1 MQVHNTAIEGL
12 SIIELDVHGDNRGWF
27 KENWQREKLAK
38 AAPELASFQPV
49 QNNIS
54 YNRTGAT
61 RGLHAEPWDKL
72 ISVAHGKIFGAWCD
86 LREGSATFGE
96 IVTHEVRPE
105 TAVFVPRGVANGF
118 QALEETSYSY
128 LVNEHWSPEARY
140 TGTNLD
146 AVEWP
151 LEPREVSE
159 KDKQLPALADV
170 APMPPRKILVTG
182 ANGQLGRALKRV
194 LKNAAFCTHA
204 EFDITNPPQRQWKQ
218 YEAIINCAAYNDV
231 NGAEDDRAAVWA
243 VNAEAPAKL
252 ARIAAENQLTFV
264 HVSSDY
270 IFDGF
275 KELHTEDEIP
285 SPLSAYGASKAA
297 GETAAQTAP
306 QHYVVRTS
314 WVFGDGP
321 NFIATM
327 RRFAEADKEPKV
339 IHDQRGRPTFAEDLA
354 KGIAHL
360 LRTRPEYG
368 IYNISNSG
376 DTVGRDEMAMSVFIG
391 LGHDPSEVTP
401 VSTEQYREIVG
412 PEAPRPKESTLALDK
427 IEATGFSPQ
436 NWRAALALY
445 LALYPSEPSEP
456 SGPSGAGEPSDTGDT
471 GEPGAGATA
480 GTAKTNENTEAS
492 EE

>member
-12 SIIELDVHGDNRGWF
+12 RIIELDVHGDNRGWF
-27 KENWQREKLAK
+27 KENWQREKLSE

-72 ISVAHGKIFGAWCD
+72 VSVANGKIFGAWCD
-86 LREGSATFGE
+86 LRDGSETFGE
-96 IVTHEVRPE
+96 IVTHEVGPE

-140 TGTNLD
+140 TGINLD

-159 KDKQLPALADV
+159 KDKHLPALADV
-170 APMPPRKILVTG
+170 TPMPPRKILVTG

-194 LKNAAFCTHA
+194 LKNAEFCTHA
-204 EFDITNPPQRQWKQ
+204 ESDITNPPQRQWKQ

-231 NGAEDDRAAVWA
+231 NGAEEDRAAAWA

-270 IFDGF
+270 IFDGS
-275 KELHTEDEIP
+275 KDLHTEDEIP

-327 RRFAEADKEPKV
+327 RRLAEADKEPKV

-360 LRTRPEYG
+360 LRTQPEYG

-401 VSTEQYREIVG
+401 VSTEQYREIAG

-445 LALYPSEPSEP
+445 LALYPSEPS
-456 SGPSGAGEPSDTGDT
+456 ATGDT
-471 GEPGAGATA
+471 SNPSHPSAAETTETA
-480 GTAKTNENTEAS
+480 EAS